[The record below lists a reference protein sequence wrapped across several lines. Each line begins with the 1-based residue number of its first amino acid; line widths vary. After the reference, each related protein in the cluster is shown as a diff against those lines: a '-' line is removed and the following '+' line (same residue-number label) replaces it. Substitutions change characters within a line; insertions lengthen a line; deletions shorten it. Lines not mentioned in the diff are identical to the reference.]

1 MTHSVDGYSLALDF
15 PVTVRNRAR
24 LWDLAAKMNELV
36 VRSGGRFY
44 FAKDST
50 LDNRSALAYL
60 GEDTLDRFFAL
71 KRRCD
76 PENLLQTDLA
86 RRLFADRVGESD
98 RIRGGAAE

>member
-15 PVTVRNRAR
+15 PVTAR
-24 LWDLAAKMNELV
+24 KRESLWALTAKLNALVLAA
-36 VRSGGRFY
+36 GGRFY

-50 LDNRSALAYL
+50 LDGRSAATYL
-60 GEDTLDRFFAL
+60 TGETLDKFFAL

-86 RRLFADRVGESD
+86 RRLFADR
-98 RIRGGAAE
+98 ICGAAK